1 MATDAHIIC
10 LAFNLGSFSTLVIVA
25 NGVVTLDSIGGIKNA
40 GA

>member
-1 MATDAHIIC
+1 MATWHHIIWRGHMW
-10 LAFNLGSFSTLVIVA
+10 GSLSIFTIFA